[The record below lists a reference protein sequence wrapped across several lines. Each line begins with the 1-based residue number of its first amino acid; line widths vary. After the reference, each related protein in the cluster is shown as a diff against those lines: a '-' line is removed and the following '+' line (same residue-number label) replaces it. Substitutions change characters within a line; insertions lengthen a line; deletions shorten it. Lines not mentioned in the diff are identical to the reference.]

1 MRPVNVLLDAY
12 AADHQNPANRVLHTI
27 CVPIIVIAL
36 IGLLRSLPVPAPAP
50 RGSVLVNWATL
61 SAALALAWY
70 LRLSVALAAGMA
82 VALLLALG
90 ATVLLARLPMP
101 LWASSAGLFA
111 AGWAGQFIGHGLEG
125 RRPSFLRDLR
135 FLLVGPLWVLDGLYR
150 RLGFRG

>member
-36 IGLLRSLPVPAPAP
+36 LGLLRSLPVPAPAP
-50 RGSVLVNWATL
+50 RGSVLVNWATM

-101 LWASSAGLFA
+101 LWAGGTPAVLSARPALP
-111 AGWAGQFIGHGLEG
+111 AG
-125 RRPSFLRDLR
+125 RTT
-135 FLLVGPLWVLDGLYR
+135 VGA
-150 RLGFRG
+150 